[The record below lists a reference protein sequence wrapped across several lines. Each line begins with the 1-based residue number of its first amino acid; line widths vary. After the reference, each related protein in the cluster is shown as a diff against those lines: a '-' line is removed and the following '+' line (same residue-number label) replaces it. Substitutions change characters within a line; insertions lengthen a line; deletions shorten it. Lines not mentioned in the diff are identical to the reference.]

1 MKNKHSVRIYS
12 LSGKFINGE
21 EFDTSKKAY
30 EEYKAT
36 IENLKE
42 HLPHGRGVYVVRF
55 DDDNY
60 IMAMEMVM
68 GTK

>member
-1 MKNKHSVRIYS
+1 MKNKHSVRTYS
-12 LSGKFINGE
+12 LSGEFIDSE
-21 EFDTSKKAY
+21 EFDTAENAY
-30 EEYKAT
+30 MEYKDL

-42 HLPHGRGVYVVRF
+42 HLPRNRGVYVVRF
-55 DDDNY
+55 DDNNY